1 MSTYILYDRKGK
13 MKSQRIIRSY
23 KHTYLFHFWT
33 CHVRNVNIIDMTTGD
48 PNLDMTQVILPEL
61 PNMRVEKHE
70 TEPDI

>member
-1 MSTYILYDRKGK
+1 MGERSRNYSFLYINFIFEPVTYREYG
-13 MKSQRIIRSY
+13 
-23 KHTYLFHFWT
+23 
-33 CHVRNVNIIDMTTGD
+33 NVNIIDMTTRD

>member
-1 MSTYILYDRKGK
+1 MKGQGVNSFLYINF
-13 MKSQRIIRSY
+13 I
-23 KHTYLFHFWT
+23 FEPVT
-33 CHVRNVNIIDMTTGD
+33 CREYGNVNIIDMTTRD

>member
-1 MSTYILYDRKGK
+1 MNSFLYINFIFEPVTYREYG
-13 MKSQRIIRSY
+13 
-23 KHTYLFHFWT
+23 
-33 CHVRNVNIIDMTTGD
+33 NVNIIDMTTRD